1 MPPPIQSSPRK
12 QYSNLNILQTVRIPL
27 TPIKNLTTVGG
38 LPKFETG
45 QELARQYM
53 KAGGAMHKKEE
64 SQLLH
69 HVMEISKKE
78 VKTTAKKV
86 TDVITLEDTE
96 DSDESDSIKVDGAR
110 GHGLDF
116 ERPWHSA
123 PKG

>member
-1 MPPPIQSSPRK
+1 
-12 QYSNLNILQTVRIPL
+12 
-27 TPIKNLTTVGG
+27 
-38 LPKFETG
+38 
-45 QELARQYM
+45 
-53 KAGGAMHKKEE
+53 MHKKEE

-78 VKTTAKKV
+78 VKATAKKV

-116 ERPWHSA
+116 ERPWEEANRTAGPSGPNKPKSRPGPASKTRAANDAKTLERTGA
-123 PKG
+123 PRPRPTT